1 MNCKNNS
8 WLLNLIN
15 LGLVR
20 ECRGLIAAEFGVSIS
35 FTDPALIE
43 RIQRYIA
50 ASKNL
55 SLGKKAQLIEEL
67 KRQVVNGTAQ
77 QYDLTN
83 MPIVKRN
90 AARSIGR
97 C

>member
-1 MNCKNNS
+1 MNSKNNA

-35 FTDPALIE
+35 FTDPRLIE
-43 RIQRYIA
+43 RMQQYIA

-55 SLGKKAQLIEEL
+55 SLGKKARLLEEL
-67 KRQVVNGTAQ
+67 KMQVYNGTVQ
-77 QYDLTN
+77 QFDLTN
-83 MPIVKRN
+83 MPIVRRD
-90 AARSIGR
+90 AVRSIG
-97 C
+97 

>member
-1 MNCKNNS
+1 MDCKNNS

-35 FTDPALIE
+35 FTDPALID
-43 RIQRYIA
+43 RIQGYIS

-55 SLGKKAQLIEEL
+55 SLSEKAQLIEEL
-67 KRQVVNGTAQ
+67 KGQVFKGTAQ
-77 QYDLTN
+77 PHDLTN
-83 MPIVKRN
+83 MSIVRRG
-90 AARSIGR
+90 ATRSISR
-97 C
+97 